1 MATSSERSPPPFP
14 DSEDQDVL
22 DSEEVGG
29 RDSYE
34 DDENDLFMSAS
45 NPPLTDMDSLLSPS
59 SEPSNV
65 LMKPPV
71 DLMDDPLIEPV
82 SFQTENTPS
91 SEVVSEPSDDFV
103 DLTNNITD
111 SPDEKDT
118 AESPVADA
126 EGDTS
131 EIPLDEPTEEFE
143 DIFGSEAEAPKEE
156 VVEADVTV
164 EETAT
169 DKGGDA
175 SRVTVPP
182 VDEKTRSDE
191 EQEAIATST
200 DPIINLSDD
209 LQAVET
215 EQPLPA
221 SLAFVDPLDDL
232 LSDDSPATDTQ
243 QPPPASVTFADP
255 LVDVISDDSPAAE
268 TQELQRP
275 KGVFIESL
283 VEGISDDS
291 PAAETQEPPRA
302 SEAFFDPL
310 DDLLSDVS
318 PAAEKQQPLPASNTF
333 VDPLDDL
340 FSDNTP
346 AAETHQPPPASKAFV
361 DPLVDLLSVAA
372 PAAQAKITTPAT
384 VDLFDDEGSDIF
396 TEARQT
402 KPAKQQQQSLF
413 GGEPDEDLFDE
424 PLGASSKKAVSTEPR
439 DKPVKAKAASTDVS
453 NMGGPLQD
461 STPAEPADIFSE
473 EAVTTVPMA
482 KNTSAVSSKSNGVHS
497 EEETDIFAEATVEL
511 SLDSPREER
520 KKDVTVAPSASAAP
534 LLSAAASL
542 VKPQAAALEE
552 VHTNTHIISQNEN
565 PTEDKFEIFVSVKDP
580 EKVGDGMNA
589 YMGYKVTTQTQM
601 PMFRNKTFTVR
612 RRFSDF
618 LGLYEKLSEKH
629 GPNGFIVPPPPEK
642 SILGMTKVKVGKED
656 SSSADFVER
665 RRAALERY
673 LQRVVNHPSL
683 LQDPD
688 VREFLER
695 DELPR
700 ATSTQA
706 LSGAGFL
713 KMINKAT
720 DAVSK
725 MTIKMNESDVWF
737 EEKLQEV
744 ESSDQH
750 FRKLHAL
757 VESLVVHR
765 KELSLNTA
773 GFAKS
778 TAMLGSAEDNTALS
792 RALSQLAEVEDK
804 MEQLHQEQAAND
816 TFCFAELI
824 ADYIRLLGAVRGS
837 FDHRM
842 KAWQRWQDAQTAL
855 QKKRETEAKLLW
867 ANKPDKLQLAKEEIA
882 EWEAKVTQYE
892 RDFERV
898 SATVRKEVVR
908 FEKEKARNCKREII
922 NYLECLLQSQQ
933 QLIKYWEAFLPEAK
947 AIA

>member
-1 MATSSERSPPPFP
+1 MLLLKKRQRIRLKRPV
-14 DSEDQDVL
+14 VL
-22 DSEEVGG
+22 Q
-29 RDSYE
+29 
-34 DDENDLFMSAS
+34 F
-45 NPPLTDMDSLLSPS
+45 
-59 SEPSNV
+59 
-65 LMKPPV
+65 PPV
-71 DLMDDPLIEPV
+71 D
-82 SFQTENTPS
+82 
-91 SEVVSEPSDDFV
+91 
-103 DLTNNITD
+103 
-111 SPDEKDT
+111 
-118 AESPVADA
+118 
-126 EGDTS
+126 G
-131 EIPLDEPTEEFE
+131 
-143 DIFGSEAEAPKEE
+143 
-156 VVEADVTV
+156 
-164 EETAT
+164 
-169 DKGGDA
+169 
-175 SRVTVPP
+175 
-182 VDEKTRSDE
+182 KTGSDE
-191 EQEAIATST
+191 EEEAIETST
-200 DPIINLSDD
+200 DPIID
-209 LQAVET
+209 LGADLPAVET
-215 EQPLPA
+215 EQPPPA
-221 SLAFVDPLDDL
+221 SQAFVDPLEDL
-232 LSDDSPATDTQ
+232 LKTQ
-243 QPPPASVTFADP
+243 QPPPANVTFADP
-255 LVDVISDDSPAAE
+255 LVDVIIDDSPAAE
-268 TQELQRP
+268 TQEPLRASEAFFDP
-275 KGVFIESL
+275 LEDLLSAV
-283 VEGISDDS
+283 S
-291 PAAETQEPPRA
+291 PATETQEPPRA

-310 DDLLSDVS
+310 EDLLSAVS
-318 PAAEKQQPLPASNTF
+318 PATETQEPPRASEAFFDPLEDLLSAVSPATETQEPPRASEAFFDPLEDLLGAVSPATETQQPPPASNTF
-333 VDPLDDL
+333 VDPLDDFL
-340 FSDNTP
+340 SDDSP
-346 AAETHQPPPASKAFV
+346 ASETQQPPPASKTFS
-361 DPLVDLLSVAA
+361 DPLVDLLSAA
-372 PAAQAKITTPAT
+372 ASAAEAKIATPAT
-384 VDLFDDEGSDIF
+384 VDLFEDEGSDFF

-402 KPAKQQQQSLF
+402 KPAKQQKSLF
-413 GGEPDEDLFDE
+413 GEADEDLFGE
-424 PLGASSKKAVSTEPR
+424 SLGATSKKAVSTEPK
-439 DKPVKAKAASTDVS
+439 DKPVKTKAASTDVS

-461 STPAEPADIFSE
+461 STPAEPADLFSE
-473 EAVTTVPMA
+473 EAVATVPII
-482 KNTSAVSSKSNGVHS
+482 KNTSAASSKTNGVHS
-497 EEETDIFAEATVEL
+497 EEEMDIFAEATVEL
-511 SLDSPREER
+511 SLDSPRVER
-520 KKDVTVAPSASAAP
+520 KKDVTVAPSTSAAP
-534 LLSAAASL
+534 PLSAAASL

-552 VHTNTHIISQNEN
+552 LEEEEEEEQ
-565 PTEDKFEIFVSVKDP
+565 EDKFEILVSVKDP

-642 SILGMTKVKVGKED
+642 SILGMTKVKVGKDD
-656 SSSADFVER
+656 SSAADFVER

-765 KELSLNTA
+765 KEHGDA
-773 GFAKS
+773 GH
-778 TAMLGSAEDNTALS
+778 AEDNTALS

-804 MEQLHQEQAAND
+804 MEQLHQDQAAND
-816 TFCFAELI
+816 TFSFAELI

-842 KAWQRWQDAQTAL
+842 KAWQRWQDAQTVL

-908 FEKEKARNCKREII
+908 FEI
-922 NYLECLLQSQQ
+922 
-933 QLIKYWEAFLPEAK
+933 
-947 AIA
+947 

>member
-29 RDSYE
+29 RDSDE
-34 DDENDLFMSAS
+34 DDGEDLFMSS
-45 NPPLTDMDSLLSPS
+45 SDPPLVEMDPTLLPTSQSIDALMDSPT
-59 SEPSNV
+59 
-65 LMKPPV
+65 
-71 DLMDDPLIEPV
+71 DIMDDPIIEPI
-82 SFQTENTPS
+82 SSPTEEKK

-111 SPDEKDT
+111 SPDDSVA
-118 AESPVADA
+118 AESVVADA
-126 EGDTS
+126 AKDST
-131 EIPLDEPTEEFE
+131 EIPLDEPSEEFV
-143 DIFGSEAEAPKEE
+143 DIFGSETEALQEE
-156 VVEADVTV
+156 AVAADM
-164 EETAT
+164 E
-169 DKGGDA
+169 
-175 SRVTVPP
+175 
-182 VDEKTRSDE
+182 
-191 EQEAIATST
+191 
-200 DPIINLSDD
+200 
-209 LQAVET
+209 AVET
-215 EQPLPA
+215 AMGKSDLTSGVTEPPEEEDIESDAEKEAEETPA
-221 SLAFVDPLDDL
+221 APVIDLSADL
-232 LSDDSPATDTQ
+232 LATDTQ
-243 QPPPASVTFADP
+243 Q
-255 LVDVISDDSPAAE
+255 E
-268 TQELQRP
+268 TVPEQAP
-275 KGVFIESL
+275 S
-283 VEGISDDS
+283 
-291 PAAETQEPPRA
+291 
-302 SEAFFDPL
+302 
-310 DDLLSDVS
+310 
-318 PAAEKQQPLPASNTF
+318 SNT
-333 VDPLDDL
+333 
-340 FSDNTP
+340 
-346 AAETHQPPPASKAFV
+346 FV
-361 DPLVDLLSVAA
+361 DPLVDLLSDAPPAAEVKKPA
-372 PAAQAKITTPAT
+372 PATI
-384 VDLFDDEGSDIF
+384 DLFEDEGSDLF
-396 TEARQT
+396 SDPRQT
-402 KPAKQQQQSLF
+402 KAAKQPQKSLF
-413 GGEPDEDLFDE
+413 GETDDDLFSE
-424 PLGASSKKAVSTEPR
+424 PLGATSKKTVIKEQKEESVTT
-439 DKPVKAKAASTDVS
+439 KAAGDSS
-453 NMGGPLQD
+453 NIGVPLLD
-461 STPAEPADIFSE
+461 SSPPEPADIFIE
-473 EAVTTVPMA
+473 EAVTTVPSITA
-482 KNTSAVSSKSNGVHS
+482 TSAANSKTNGVHS
-497 EEETDIFAEATVEL
+497 EEEPDIFAEATVEL
-511 SLDSPREER
+511 SLDSPQDER
-520 KKDVTVAPSASAAP
+520 KKDVTAKPSVSAPS
-534 LLSAAASL
+534 LSAAAASMA
-542 VKPQAAALEE
+542 KPQSASLEE
-552 VHTNTHIISQNEN
+552 LEEMEEEEQ
-565 PTEDKFEIFVSVKDP
+565 EDKFEIFVSVKDP
-580 EKVGDGMNA
+580 EKIGDGMNA
-589 YMGYKVTTQTQM
+589 YMAYKVTTQTTL

-665 RRAALERY
+665 RRGALERY

-695 DELPR
+695 EELPR
-700 ATSTQA
+700 AVSTQA

-744 ESSDQH
+744 ESADQQ

-773 GFAKS
+773 SFAKS
-778 TAMLGSAEDNTALS
+778 VAMLGSAEDNTALS

-804 MEQLHQEQAAND
+804 MEQLHQDQAAND
-816 TFCFAELI
+816 TFNFAEVI

-842 KAWQRWQDAQTAL
+842 KSWQRWQDAQAAL

-867 ANKPDKLQLAKEEIA
+867 ANKPDKLQLVKEEIA

-898 SATVRKEVVR
+898 SATVRKEVGR
-908 FEKEKARNCKREII
+908 FEKEKAKNFKRQII
-922 NYLECLLQSQQ
+922 KYMECLLQSQQ